1 MTRFIIFAL
10 FILSPGI
17 SKEVKIQKISLSGLI
32 TNPKQEI
39 SGMDWY
45 KDNLFLLPEN
55 LGGFLFMIP
64 KNQIQDALISKNPD
78 PILPRQIKF
87 TTPDYSSLIDGFDGF
102 EAIAFQGKKV
112 LISIETESNDT
123 MIGYVAWG
131 QINPK
136 TFEVHIPAGNIK
148 QIKTPIQI
156 SNMTYESIIVQN
168 NRAILIYEA
177 NGLFFQ
183 ESVKQPVISLLDF
196 SSTTIHFP
204 NIEYR
209 ITDATRIDQNGRFWA
224 INYFWPGDKKRLKP
238 AADPIA
244 ATYENGKTH
253 QNSDVVE
260 RLIEFEIKDKIIK
273 FSGHLPIQLELDKDA
288 PRNWE
293 GIVRIDDKG
302 FLIVTDKHPEMILG
316 FVQIK

>member
-1 MTRFIIFAL
+1 MTRFIILVL
-10 FILSPGI
+10 FVLSPGI
-17 SKEVKIQKISLSGLI
+17 SKEVKIRQISLSGLI

-64 KNQIQDALISKNPD
+64 KNQIQDALRSNNSE

-87 TTPDYSSLIDGFDGF
+87 TTPDYSSVIDGFDGL

-112 LISIETESNDT
+112 LISIEAESNDT
-123 MIGYVAWG
+123 MVGYVAWG
-131 QINPK
+131 QIDPETFAVKIPK
-136 TFEVHIPAGNIK
+136 ENLKKIE
-148 QIKTPIQI
+148 TPIQI
-156 SNMTYESIIVQN
+156 SNMTYESIIVHN
-168 NRAILIYEA
+168 NRAVLIYEA
-177 NGLFFQ
+177 NGLNLQ
-183 ESVKQPVISLLDF
+183 ETVQQPVVSLLHF
-196 SSTTIHFP
+196 SAKKMKSP

-244 ATYENGKTH
+244 ETSGKGKTH
-253 QNSDVVE
+253 QSSDVVE
-260 RLIEFEIKDKIIK
+260 RLIEFEIKDEIIN
-273 FSGHLPIQLELDKDA
+273 FSDHEPIQLELDKDA

-293 GIVRIDDKG
+293 GIVRIDDIG
-302 FLIVTDKHPEMILG
+302 FLIATDKHPEMILG
-316 FVQIK
+316 FVPVK

>member
-1 MTRFIIFAL
+1 MTRFIILVL

-17 SKEVKIQKISLSGLI
+17 SKEVKIRPISLSGLI

-64 KNQIQDALISKNPD
+64 KNQIQDALLSNNSN

-87 TTPDYSSLIDGFDGF
+87 TTPDYTSLIDGFDGL
-102 EAIAFQGKKV
+102 EAIAFQEKKV
-112 LISIETESNDT
+112 LISIEAESNDA
-123 MIGYVAWG
+123 MVGYVAWG
-131 QINPK
+131 KINPK

-148 QIKTPIQI
+148 QIKTPTQI
-156 SNMTYESIIVQN
+156 SNMTYESIIVHDK
-168 NRAILIYEA
+168 RAVLIYEA
-177 NGLFFQ
+177 NGLNLQ
-183 ESVKQPVISLLDF
+183 ETVQQPVVSLLDF
-196 SSTTIHFP
+196 SSTSIHFP

-209 ITDATRIDQNGRFWA
+209 ITDATRIDQKGRFWA

-238 AADPIA
+238 ATDPIA
-244 ATYENGKTH
+244 AIFENGKTH
-253 QNSDVVE
+253 QSSDVVE
-260 RLIEFEIKDKIIK
+260 RLVEFEIKDKIIK
-273 FSGHLPIQLELDKDA
+273 FSDHVPIQLELEKDA

-302 FLIVTDKHPEMILG
+302 FLIATDKHPKMILG
-316 FVQIK
+316 FVPIK

>member
-1 MTRFIIFAL
+1 MTRFIVLIL

-17 SKEVKIQKISLSGLI
+17 SKEVKIRQISLSGLI

-64 KNQIQDALISKNPD
+64 NNQIQDALMTKNPD

-87 TTPDYSSLIDGFDGF
+87 TTPDYSSLINGFDGL
-102 EAIAFQGKKV
+102 EAIAFQGEKV
-112 LISIETESNDT
+112 LITIEAESNDT
-123 MIGYVAWG
+123 MVGFVAWG
-131 QINPK
+131 KIDPETYEVKIPK
-136 TFEVHIPAGNIK
+136 ENLKKIE
-148 QIKTPIQI
+148 TPIQI
-156 SNMTYESIIVQN
+156 SNMTYESIIVHN
-168 NRAILIYEA
+168 NRAVLIYEA
-177 NGLFFQ
+177 NGSNLQ
-183 ESVKQPVISLLDF
+183 KTVQQPVVSLLDF
-196 SSTTIHFP
+196 SEKKMKSP

-209 ITDATRIDQNGRFWA
+209 ITDATRIDQNRRFWA

-238 AADPIA
+238 AADPI
-244 ATYENGKTH
+244 TETSGKGKTH
-253 QNSDVVE
+253 QSSDVVE
-260 RLIEFEIKDKIIK
+260 RLIEFEIKGEIIN
-273 FSGHLPIQLELDKDA
+273 FSDHEPIQLELDKDA

-302 FLIVTDKHPEMILG
+302 FLIVTDKHPKMILG
-316 FVQIK
+316 FVPIK

>member
-1 MTRFIIFAL
+1 MTRFIVLIL

-17 SKEVKIQKISLSGLI
+17 SKEVKIRQISLSGLI

-64 KNQIQDALISKNPD
+64 NNQIQDALMSKNPD

-102 EAIAFQGKKV
+102 EAIAFQREKV
-112 LISIETESNDT
+112 LITIEAESNDT
-123 MIGYVAWG
+123 MVGYVTWG
-131 QINPK
+131 QIDPETYEVKIPK
-136 TFEVHIPAGNIK
+136 ENLKKIE
-148 QIKTPIQI
+148 TPIQI
-156 SNMTYESIIVQN
+156 SNMTYESIIVHN
-168 NRAILIYEA
+168 NRAVLIYEA
-177 NGLFFQ
+177 NGLNLQ
-183 ESVKQPVISLLDF
+183 ETVQQPVVSLLDF
-196 SSTTIHFP
+196 SEKKMKSP

-209 ITDATRIDQNGRFWA
+209 ITDATRIDQNRRFWA

-238 AADPIA
+238 AADPI
-244 ATYENGKTH
+244 TETSGKGKTH
-253 QNSDVVE
+253 QSSDVVE
-260 RLIEFEIKDKIIK
+260 RLIEFEIKGEIIN
-273 FSGHLPIQLELDKDA
+273 FSDHEPIQLELDKDA

-316 FVQIK
+316 FVPIK

>member
-1 MTRFIIFAL
+1 MTRFIIL
-10 FILSPGI
+10 ILIILSPGI
-17 SKEVKIQKISLSGLI
+17 SKEVKIKQISLSGLI
-32 TNPKQEI
+32 TNPNQEI

-45 KDNLFLLPEN
+45 KDNLFLLPQN

-64 KNQIQDALISKNPD
+64 KNQIQDALLIKNSD
-78 PILPRQIKF
+78 PILPRQINF
-87 TTPDYSSLIDGFDGF
+87 ITPDYFSLIDGFDGF
-102 EAIAFQGKKV
+102 EAIAFQGEKV
-112 LISIETESNDT
+112 LISIEVESNDT
-123 MIGYVAWG
+123 MVGYMAWG
-131 QINPK
+131 QIDPE
-136 TFEVHIPAGNIK
+136 TFEIKIPKENLK
-148 QIKTPIQI
+148 KIKTPIQI
-156 SNMTYESIIVQN
+156 NNMTFESIIVHD

-177 NGLFFQ
+177 NGLNFQ
-183 ESVKQPVISLLDF
+183 ESVQQPVISLLDF
-196 SSTTIHFP
+196 SSTPIHFP

-244 ATYENGKTH
+244 AAYENGKTH
-253 QNSDVVE
+253 QSSDVVE

-273 FSGHLPIQLELDKDA
+273 FSDHVPIQLELDKDA

-302 FLIVTDKHPEMILG
+302 FLIATDKHPEMILG
-316 FVQIK
+316 FVPIK

>member
-1 MTRFIIFAL
+1 MTRFIILVL

-17 SKEVKIQKISLSGLI
+17 SKEVKIRQISLSGLI

-64 KNQIQDALISKNPD
+64 NNQIQDALMSKNPD
-78 PILPRQIKF
+78 PISPRQIKF

-102 EAIAFQGKKV
+102 EAIAFQGEKV
-112 LISIETESNDT
+112 LITIEAESNDT
-123 MIGYVAWG
+123 MVGYVAWG
-131 QINPK
+131 QIDPETYEVKIPK
-136 TFEVHIPAGNIK
+136 ENLKKIE
-148 QIKTPIQI
+148 TPIQI
-156 SNMTYESIIVQN
+156 SNMTYESIIVHN
-168 NRAILIYEA
+168 NRAVLIYEA
-177 NGLFFQ
+177 NGLNLQ
-183 ESVKQPVISLLDF
+183 ETVQQPVVSLLDF
-196 SSTTIHFP
+196 SEKKMKSP

-209 ITDATRIDQNGRFWA
+209 ITDATRIDQNRRFWA

-238 AADPIA
+238 AADPI
-244 ATYENGKTH
+244 TETSGKGKTH
-253 QNSDVVE
+253 QSSDVVE
-260 RLIEFEIKDKIIK
+260 RLIEFEIKGEIIN
-273 FSGHLPIQLELDKDA
+273 FSDHEPIQLELDKDA

-316 FVQIK
+316 FVPIK

>member
-1 MTRFIIFAL
+1 M
-10 FILSPGI
+10 
-17 SKEVKIQKISLSGLI
+17 SKLLLQIRSGL
-32 TNPKQEI
+32 
-39 SGMDWY
+39 
-45 KDNLFLLPEN
+45 
-55 LGGFLFMIP
+55 
-64 KNQIQDALISKNPD
+64 
-78 PILPRQIKF
+78 
-87 TTPDYSSLIDGFDGF
+87 
-102 EAIAFQGKKV
+102 
-112 LISIETESNDT
+112 
-123 MIGYVAWG
+123 
-131 QINPK
+131 
-136 TFEVHIPAGNIK
+136 
-148 QIKTPIQI
+148 
-156 SNMTYESIIVQN
+156 

-238 AADPIA
+238 ASDPIA

-273 FSGHLPIQLELDKDA
+273 FSDHVPIQLELEKDA

-302 FLIVTDKHPEMILG
+302 FLIATDKHPKMILG
-316 FVQIK
+316 FVPIK